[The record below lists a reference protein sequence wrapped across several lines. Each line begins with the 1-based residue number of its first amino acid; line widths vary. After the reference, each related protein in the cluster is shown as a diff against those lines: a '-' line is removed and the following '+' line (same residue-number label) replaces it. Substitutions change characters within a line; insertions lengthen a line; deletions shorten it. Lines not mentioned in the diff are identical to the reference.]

1 MVDRLDSHTVVVLG
15 GAHLDRRGRIG
26 GPTVM
31 GASNPGSLFEEAGGG
46 GFNAARNL
54 ARLGAAVTMVSPRGG
69 DAAGELVAQAACDA
83 GITDKPFVFL
93 DRRTPSYTA
102 ILEADGN
109 LVIAIA
115 DMDLYRLFGPRRVQQ
130 RQLRE
135 QIAAASALLTD
146 ANLPAETLA
155 AALGLAEAKGRLK
168 AGIAISPAKVL
179 RFLPSL
185 DALDLLFMNRA
196 EAAALLAAQ
205 TGPKAQGDQGNAE
218 TLEQAS
224 AEHLSI
230 QQASW
235 PARLLALGLKGGVV
249 TSGAGPVVAF
259 SQDEAVLLQPPTLP
273 ALADVTGAGD
283 SLAAGF
289 LAARLAGLDLGESL
303 RHGVAASLVTLAS
316 PLAVSAE
323 MSPALLARALAHVP
337 DAVPLSHA
345 ADGIMASVVAP

>member
-1 MVDRLDSHTVVVLG
+1 MLNLLEDHAVVVLG

-26 GPTVM
+26 GQTVM

-69 DAAGELVAQAACDA
+69 DAAGEMVAQAALDA
-83 GITDKPFVFL
+83 GVTDKPFVFL

-135 QIAAASALLTD
+135 QIAAADALLTD
-146 ANLPAETLA
+146 ANLPAETLS
-155 AALGLAEAKGRLK
+155 AALRLAEAKSRIK

-179 RFLPSL
+179 RFQPSL

-196 EAAALLAAQ
+196 EAAALVAAQ
-205 TGPKAQGDQGNAE
+205 TGLDGEADGAGIDP
-218 TLEQAS
+218 AS
-224 AEHLSI
+224 LDP
-230 QQASW
+230 ASW
-235 PARLLALGLKGGVV
+235 PARLSALGLKGGVV
-249 TSGAGPVVAF
+249 TSGAGPVIAF
-259 SQDEAVLLQPPTLP
+259 SQGQAVLLQPPKLP

-289 LAARLAGLDLGESL
+289 LAARLAGLDLGQSL

-316 PLAVSAE
+316 PLAVSSE
-323 MSPALLARALAHVP
+323 MSQLLLARALAHVP
-337 DAVPLSHA
+337 DVTHLPPVKNSSA
-345 ADGIMASVVAP
+345 ASSAAF